1 MEYLLTSS
9 PILGMLLW
17 ITLYI
22 SDYYMT
28 LSSAKGY
35 KEMSVMRFEN
45 SFELNPAFQKDID
58 SQTKVSSRHVTFLI
72 LYTAAILFLWF
83 VAVRMF
89 NAAWA
94 YSFFIGMLVLM
105 EVTIHMRHFRNWYFL
120 RVFRSKGGIT
130 GGITYAQWFSYQVS
144 AFEFYCFAALY
155 LLFFLL
161 TYSFFF
167 LGGVMIC
174 LRIGVSHSN
183 LAKKVER
190 QHSASVAKNENSSS

>member
-9 PILGMLLW
+9 PIPGMILW
-17 ITLYI
+17 IILYI

-28 LSSAKGY
+28 LSTAKGY
-35 KEMSVMRFEN
+35 RDTQEIKFEK

-58 SQTKVSSRHVTFLI
+58 SQTRVSRRHVTFLI
-72 LYTAAILFLWF
+72 LYTAAVLFFWF
-83 VAVRMF
+83 IAVKMF
-89 NAAWA
+89 DAAWG
-94 YSFFIGMLVLM
+94 YSFFLGLLILM

-120 RVFRSKGGIT
+120 KMFRSKGGIT

-144 AFEFYCFAALY
+144 AFEFYCFAILY

-167 LGGVMIC
+167 LGGVVIC
-174 LRIGVSHSN
+174 LRIGISHSN
-183 LAKKVER
+183 LAKKTAL
-190 QHSASVAKNENSSS
+190 QHPAPVTKNEHPSS